1 MYNIYMFADINVS
14 GFNGKDA
21 RSFSYKYEG
30 FDLSVGDLV
39 KLKFAGRNS
48 IGIVVNP
55 NAKRPS
61 KDIKLQTIQEKL
73 PIDPVPQHL
82 LFLGGWMVDYYSAS
96 AASVWQLFL
105 PKNLTTKKPR
115 NNFRKIESK
124 TLPLAKLT
132 SAQVKALKSVTS
144 STKPVLLEGAM
155 GSGKTE
161 IYFHL
166 ISEAIK
172 KNKSSILMMP
182 EIFLTKQMILR
193 AQKHFGNKLIITH
206 SSMTPAE
213 RRSVWEQCNSRSKSE
228 GLIVLGPRSSM
239 FSPLHNLGL
248 ILIDEFH
255 EQSYKQDSSPRYQTE
270 IVAAKLASLTNS
282 KLVIG
287 SATPSITARFL
298 ADNKKLEHVVLKER
312 ALNSVHPKIQLVKI
326 SSGEI
331 ISKELKD
338 KIDAALNNKKMSL
351 IYINRRGTAPVYKCN
366 DCGHGFECPNCGI
379 NLHFHAD
386 SMKLV
391 CHVCDYKIQPPAKC
405 PTCKGSNLRGVG
417 VGTKAVLNE
426 LQDMF
431 ADAKIARIDT
441 DSSKQKEFAET
452 LDKINDGKVDIIVGT
467 QMIGRGMDIANLE
480 LVGMINADYDLMSVD
495 YNSLERAF
503 QLLTQTAGRAGR
515 RETQGEVIIQTSQPD
530 NPMLELII
538 KNDFDSLYM
547 QELKQRKKYSYP
559 PYVYLLKL
567 ECGFVSPN
575 LGKQKANDLI
585 KSLKGKPIAVLG
597 PVKSHP
603 AIKGKKHMWSLVI
616 KSKNRNA
623 LQEIAKDL
631 DQFWTINLDPF
642 GIS

>member
-1 MYNIYMFADINVS
+1 
-14 GFNGKDA
+14 
-21 RSFSYKYEG
+21 
-30 FDLSVGDLV
+30 
-39 KLKFAGRNS
+39 
-48 IGIVVNP
+48 
-55 NAKRPS
+55 
-61 KDIKLQTIQEKL
+61 
-73 PIDPVPQHL
+73 
-82 LFLGGWMVDYYSAS
+82 
-96 AASVWQLFL
+96 
-105 PKNLTTKKPR
+105 
-115 NNFRKIESK
+115 
-124 TLPLAKLT
+124 
-132 SAQVKALKSVTS
+132 
-144 STKPVLLEGAM
+144 
-155 GSGKTE
+155 
-161 IYFHL
+161 
-166 ISEAIK
+166 
-172 KNKSSILMMP
+172 
-182 EIFLTKQMILR
+182 
-193 AQKHFGNKLIITH
+193 
-206 SSMTPAE
+206 
-213 RRSVWEQCNSRSKSE
+213 
-228 GLIVLGPRSSM
+228 M

-298 ADNKKLEHVVLKER
+298 ADNNKLEHVVLKER

-326 SSGEI
+326 SLGEI

-338 KIDAALNNKKMSL
+338 KIDTALKNKKMSL

-366 DCGHGFECPNCGI
+366 DCGHSFECPNCGI

-405 PTCKGSNLRGVG
+405 PTCMGSNLRGVG

-441 DSSKQKEFAET
+441 DSSKQKEFTET

-515 RETQGEVIIQTSQPD
+515 RETQGEVIIQTSQPE
-530 NPMLELII
+530 NPMLGLII
-538 KNDFDSLYM
+538 KNDFDSLYL

-575 LGKQKANDLI
+575 LGKQKSLDLI

-631 DQFWTINLDPF
+631 DQYWTVNLDPF